1 MFVIDTDNRNNFEME
16 LFEECMYSLC
26 ESADMNETCEDKIR
40 HGQFGDFLESFISKN
55 LGKVADAYAEWQED
69 RMERCQAHEF
79 KAIGNADGFI
89 ERYVYEHFDE
99 RGDI

>member
-1 MFVIDTDNRNNFEME
+1 MKKYPVHYKGKEYEVRWEVSRWGHHVINTT
-16 LFEECMYSLC
+16 LC
-26 ESADMNETCEDKIR
+26 IYEDKIR